1 MISKNYIFKPI
12 GNKLEFIGDFESLY
26 KNEDDPWSQSGD
38 VGEIRH
44 YYEHSRTE
52 LTNKLKEI
60 NPDSLL
66 EIGCGL
72 GYTTKIIQKS
82 LPSCSVMGMDISK
95 EAISRARK
103 LFPDLDF
110 ISGDIRRTYS
120 SSYKKYD
127 VIILNQLLWYVLES
141 LSKTFENCF
150 SLLNS
155 GGRVIISQAFLK
167 TSQKYGKDICD
178 GFNGLMSFL
187 KDHKFDIEYFKLDN
201 SNSLLHND
209 GLIVFKKELLYNN
222 SRKEKDAGS
231 NPVSDQRAADSR
243 KV

>member
-110 ISGDIRRTYS
+110 VSGDIRSIYS
-120 SSYKKYD
+120 SSSRCSHSGMRASYKKYD
-127 VIILNQLLWYVLES
+127 VIILNQLLWYILES

-150 SLLNS
+150 SLLKS
-155 GGRVIISQAFLK
+155 GGRIVISQAFLR

-178 GFNGLMSFL
+178 GFDGLMSFL
-187 KDHKFDIEYFKLDN
+187 KDHKFDVEYFKLDN

-209 GLIVFKKELLYNN
+209 GLIVFKKEL
-222 SRKEKDAGS
+222 
-231 NPVSDQRAADSR
+231 
-243 KV
+243 